1 METQI
6 TYLWLTKFLFSKLKY
21 QEHNEINGKERRKG
35 KNDWKKQFSS
45 FRSVF
50 LQSFRSFEPKSP
62 SFLVEVGPRST
73 GNRSSAFFL

>member
-35 KNDWKKQFSS
+35 KKQFSS